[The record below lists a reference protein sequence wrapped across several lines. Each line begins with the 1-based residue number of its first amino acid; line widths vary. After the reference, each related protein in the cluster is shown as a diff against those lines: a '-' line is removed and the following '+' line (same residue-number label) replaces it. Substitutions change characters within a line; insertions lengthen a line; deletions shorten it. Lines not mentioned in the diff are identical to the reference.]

1 MSTCQSSPSR
11 NSLLPKSGEPQTL
24 KTRDKTRVLLD
35 GEVDSGC
42 ADGGKIGESLQ
53 SRIQVALMVRKSTA
67 VQTRKTFLPFFAYQ
81 KEYGVF
87 LSQPSTS
94 YT

>member
-67 VQTRKTFLPFFAYQ
+67 VQTRKTFLPFLAYQ
-81 KEYGVF
+81 KE
-87 LSQPSTS
+87 
-94 YT
+94 